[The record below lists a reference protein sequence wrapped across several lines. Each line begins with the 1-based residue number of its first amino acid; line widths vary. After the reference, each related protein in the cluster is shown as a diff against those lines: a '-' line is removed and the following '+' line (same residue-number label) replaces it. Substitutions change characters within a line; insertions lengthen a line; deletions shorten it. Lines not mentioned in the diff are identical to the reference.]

1 MILFDIKLLVI
12 ALAALVLL
20 FLLARYRYKVAIP
33 LTAALLIATHWSYY
47 FRYEYNG
54 SNIFLLDRIN
64 IYPLILWTVGLTTLH
79 LASYKLPRKH
89 RLVLGS
95 VSYLV
100 FLMIAEAV
108 GYYLLDIRLQ
118 SNYTSLL
125 GLGVIHAPVTMK
137 AFYVFAGPAYLVLLE
152 LLSKK
157 LPIIEL

>member
-64 IYPLILWTVGLTTLH
+64 IYPLILWTSERMRWSINSAEELKTKLDELSITMVRH
-79 LASYKLPRKH
+79 LMNGKTVFYLQRMSLEPCKKKRKSKYPSSNGVFPRWKQEA
-89 RLVLGS
+89 RVDA
-95 VSYLV
+95 VS
-100 FLMIAEAV
+100 
-108 GYYLLDIRLQ
+108 
-118 SNYTSLL
+118 
-125 GLGVIHAPVTMK
+125 
-137 AFYVFAGPAYLVLLE
+137 
-152 LLSKK
+152 
-157 LPIIEL
+157 